1 MWIKYGMRI
10 REKVEKILKNEPH
23 LTYAEAIAVVM
34 QKREKSRLEHIRRE
48 KRLRAKARR
57 AKGKPY
63 KGVIRTVSGGAVSPR

>member
-1 MWIKYGMRI
+1 MSRVKDAV
-10 REKVEKILKNEPH
+10 EKVLKAEPH
-23 LTYAEAIAVVM
+23 LTYVEAIAVVM
-34 QKREKSRLEHIRRE
+34 QKREKNRLEHIRRE